1 MRRFKIVAK
10 QGLKRI
16 TFVISAIDEKQAEQ
30 SIIEKHGHTTTVL
43 KVDLLYYYVTMTD
56 KFMSGWGKAEGKINK
71 YVIRCTTLQEAETI
85 EQNAK
90 RRPEMKHINIVDKL
104 PYYSP
109 ERYVLSLKT
118 FDELGTI
125 WKRI

>member
-1 MRRFKIVAK
+1 MKRYKIVAK
-10 QGLKRI
+10 QGLKRV
-16 TFVISAIDEKQAEQ
+16 TFVISANDEKQAEQ

-71 YVIRCTTLQEAETI
+71 YVIRCTTYQEAETI
-85 EQNAK
+85 EINAH
-90 RRPEMKHINIVDKL
+90 RRPEMKHINIVNKL

-109 ERYVLSLKT
+109 ERYLLSLKT
-118 FDELGTI
+118 FEDMGTI

>member
-1 MRRFKIVAK
+1 MRRYKIVAK
-10 QGLKRI
+10 LGTHKM
-16 TFVISAIDEKQAEQ
+16 TFIQSGIDEKQAQ
-30 SIIEKHGHTTTVL
+30 DKIIERYSQFTMIIKTVP
-43 KVDLLYYYVTMTD
+43 LYYYVTMTD

-71 YVIRCTTLQEAETI
+71 YVISCATYQEAEII

-118 FDELGTI
+118 FDELGQI

>member
-16 TFVISAIDEKQAEQ
+16 TFLISAMDEKQAEQ
-30 SIIEKHGHTTTVL
+30 SIIEKHGHTTTIL

-71 YVIRCTTLQEAETI
+71 YVIRCATYQDAETI
-85 EQNAK
+85 ERNAH
-90 RRPEMKHINIVDKL
+90 RRPEMKHINILGKL

-109 ERYVLSLKT
+109 ERYLLSLET
-118 FDELGTI
+118 FEDMGVI

>member
-10 QGLKRI
+10 QGVKRI
-16 TFVISAIDEKQAEQ
+16 TFVISAMDEKQAEQ
-30 SIIEKHGHTTTVL
+30 NIIEKYGHTTTIL

-71 YVIRCTTLQEAETI
+71 YIIGCQTIQEAETI
-85 EQNAK
+85 ELNAH
-90 RRPEMKHINIVDKL
+90 RRPEMKHIKILSKF

-109 ERYVLSLKT
+109 DRYLVNVEA
-118 FDELGTI
+118 FEDMGAI